1 MLASDVIALARRRI
15 NDPWS
20 DGRYNTSDM
29 LDFLTA
35 ACDQMMRDILFPEC
49 RVTFATI
56 PNMQEYQLPEIIDYP
71 RAVYVDGRLCPPAP
85 SMDVLE
91 GNALLY
97 YDQRSMAGPPVRGGG
112 GPSGNVGQYAPVW
125 TTQTPASFPAATEL
139 NQCVWP
145 APTTQPWS
153 VCNRPSFY
161 MNGGFMG
168 IVPAPNS
175 GPNVINGEI
184 PNNVDVR
191 VVLAHPV
198 VDDIEMTLWF
208 PRSCRSALSHYIV
221 AECRFSEETQGAMQ
235 LGTLAKQNYE
245 REKNQRRSDVLVIK
259 GAGSIDQPKMITGRQ
274 YRAFNGQIS
283 RQGSF

>member
-15 NDPWS
+15 NDPWT

-35 ACDQMMRDILFPEC
+35 GCDQLMRDILFPEC
-49 RVTFATI
+49 RVTFATVANI
-56 PNMQEYQLPEIIDYP
+56 QEYQLPEVIDYP

-125 TTQTPASFPAATEL
+125 TTQTPAAFPAATEL
-139 NQCVWP
+139 NQYVWP

-153 VCNRPSFY
+153 VCNRP
-161 MNGGFMG
+161 
-168 IVPAPNS
+168 
-175 GPNVINGEI
+175 
-184 PNNVDVR
+184 
-191 VVLAHPV
+191 
-198 VDDIEMTLWF
+198 
-208 PRSCRSALSHYIV
+208 
-221 AECRFSEETQGAMQ
+221 
-235 LGTLAKQNYE
+235 
-245 REKNQRRSDVLVIK
+245 
-259 GAGSIDQPKMITGRQ
+259 GSST
-274 YRAFNGQIS
+274 
-283 RQGSF
+283 